1 MPLYKAF
8 EDIVSALSLLKT
20 NHKFDN
26 VLLCFDNKSHP
37 MKADMQT
44 SRQNDGK
51 YHEDELTRIYQR
63 DDIDDAD
70 VEAVV

>member
-1 MPLYKAF
+1 
-8 EDIVSALSLLKT
+8 
-20 NHKFDN
+20 
-26 VLLCFDNKSHP
+26 

-70 VEAVV
+70 VEAGV